1 MIHSRNELKELISD
15 AERLLDENG
24 TVAFIEACIS
34 AAAVKSGRPRELSV
48 CALMVALQVQV
59 FDGRFLLTTV
69 PRFLNSLDPATRRRL
84 GITRKNGV
92 TLRQVQHL
100 FERIEKTN
108 YERTRTDEA
117 RFDNLDVLLNKVG
130 TAGAHADANL
140 TTSIAIDSS
149 DIPSW
154 GKDCYRMVFDAK
166 GNYVG
171 NEKRASD
178 QDAHWRTKG
187 KKGEK
192 KSFFGY
198 DLTAAVTV
206 PEEGGPAVPR
216 AIKAI
221 RFRPAT
227 YKTTAMALACA
238 TDVADTQGSLGDV
251 LVDREYTQ
259 SNHGR
264 DFILEVRKLGGEP
277 VFGLKLNQVGVSGH
291 VRGAVIIDGQP
302 FSPSLP
308 QNLRVIHRPLP
319 AQTYA
324 LNPDAVKK
332 YEDQIA
338 ARSIYALAL
347 HSSRRLA
354 DGSLVYLYQ
363 CPAAAGKLI
372 CPLVAS
378 SQLLPLGTMPAA
390 NPPKVA
396 PLKSVCDSQFRTFTA
411 AELPLSQ
418 RHLHGSTAWRKSYA
432 RRNEVERLFSNTK
445 DQASENL
452 RRGSIRV
459 RGIVKMG
466 LFVALSLAS
475 TNRRLAKS
483 YERRQ
488 PEPPKRGRGRPRK
501 HSVVVMVEAIV
512 ATGATRTPL
521 RI

>member
-1 MIHSRNELKELISD
+1 MSVILSQRELKELIIE
-15 AERLLDENG
+15 AERLLDEND
-24 TVAFIEACIS
+24 TIAFIEGCIS
-34 AAAVKSGRPRELSV
+34 AASVRSGRPRELSV
-48 CALMVALQVQV
+48 RALMVALQVQV
-59 FDGRFLLTTV
+59 FEGRFLLTTV
-69 PRFLNSLDPATRRRL
+69 PRLLNSLDPATRRRL
-84 GITRKNGV
+84 GITRKNGI

-108 YERTRTDEA
+108 YDRTRTDDA
-117 RFDNLDVLLNKVG
+117 RFANLDVLLNKVG
-130 TAGAHADANL
+130 TAGGHADAKL
-140 TTSIAIDSS
+140 TASIAIDSS

-154 GKDCYRMVFDAK
+154 GKDCYRMVFDADK
-166 GNYVG
+166 KYVG
-171 NEKRASD
+171 NERRASD
-178 QDAHWRTKG
+178 PDAHWRKKG
-187 KKGEK
+187 RKGEK
-192 KSFFGY
+192 KAFFGY

-206 PEEGGPAVPR
+206 QEEGGPEVPR
-216 AIKAI
+216 VIKAI

-238 TDVADTQGSLGDV
+238 TDVAEKQGSLGDV

-264 DFILEVRKLGGEP
+264 DFILKVRELGGEP
-277 VFGLKLNQVGVSGH
+277 VFGLKVNQVGVSGH

-308 QNLRVIHRPLP
+308 QSLRVIHRPLP
-319 AQTYA
+319 TETYA
-324 LNPDAVKK
+324 LNPDVLKK

-338 ARSIYALAL
+338 ARSIYALVP
-347 HSSRRLA
+347 HGVRRPNGA
-354 DGSLVYLYQ
+354 QVYQ

-378 SQLLPLGTMPAA
+378 SHLLALGTMPAA
-390 NPPKVA
+390 KPPKVA
-396 PLKSVCDSQFRTFTA
+396 PLDSVCDAKFRTFTA

-466 LFVALSLAS
+466 LLVALSLAS

-483 YERRQ
+483 YERGQ
-488 PEPPKRGRGRPRK
+488 PEPPKRGRVRPGK
-501 HSVVVMVEAIV
+501 HPVVVMAETISAADTV
-512 ATGATRTPL
+512 RTPL

>member
-1 MIHSRNELKELISD
+1 MIHSRREMKELITE
-15 AERLLDENG
+15 AERLLDENS
-24 TVAFIEACIS
+24 TITYIEECIS
-34 AAAVKSGRPRELSV
+34 AAAVRSGRPRELSV
-48 CALMVALQVQV
+48 RALMVALLVQV
-59 FDGRFLLTTV
+59 FEGRFLLTSV
-69 PRFLNSLDPATRRRL
+69 PKFLNNLDPATRRRL
-84 GITRKNGV
+84 GITRTNGV

-100 FERIEKTN
+100 FDRIEKTN
-108 YERTRTDEA
+108 YDRSRTDDA
-117 RFDNLDVLLNKVG
+117 RYDNLDVLLNKVG
-130 TAGAHADANL
+130 TAGGHADANL

-154 GKDCYRMVFDAK
+154 GKDCFRLVFDAE

-171 NEKRASD
+171 NERRASD
-178 QDAHWRTKG
+178 PDAHWRTKG

-206 PEEGGPAVPR
+206 QEEGGRDVPR
-216 AIKAI
+216 AIKAL

-238 TDVADTQGSLGDV
+238 ADVAATQGSLGDV

-259 SNHGR
+259 SKHGR

-308 QNLRVIHRPLP
+308 QSLRVIHRPLP

-338 ARSIYALAL
+338 ARSIYALVPHGA
-347 HSSRRLA
+347 RRQNGA
-354 DGSLVYLYQ
+354 QVYQ

-378 SQLLPLGTMPAA
+378 SHLLALGTMPAA
-390 NPPKVA
+390 SPPKTA
-396 PLKSVCDSQFRTFTA
+396 PRDTVCDSKFRTFTA
-411 AELPLSQ
+411 EELPLSQ

-432 RRNEVERLFSNTK
+432 RRNEVERLFSNAK

-452 RRGSIRV
+452 RRITSRRV
-459 RGIVKMG
+459 V
-466 LFVALSLAS
+466 
-475 TNRRLAKS
+475 
-483 YERRQ
+483 
-488 PEPPKRGRGRPRK
+488 
-501 HSVVVMVEAIV
+501 
-512 ATGATRTPL
+512 
-521 RI
+521 

>member
-1 MIHSRNELKELISD
+1 VIHSQREFKQLIVE
-15 AERLLDENG
+15 AERLLDEND
-24 TVAFIEACIS
+24 TIAFIEGCIS
-34 AAAVKSGRPRELSV
+34 TASVRSGRPRELSV
-48 CALMVALQVQV
+48 RALMVALQVQV
-59 FDGRFLLTTV
+59 FEGRFLLTTV
-69 PRFLNSLDPATRRRL
+69 PRLLNSLDPATRKRL

-92 TLRQVQHL
+92 TIRQVQHL

-108 YERTRTDEA
+108 YDRTRTDDA
-117 RFDNLDVLLNKVG
+117 RYDNLDILLNKVG
-130 TAGAHADANL
+130 TAGGHDDAKF

-154 GKDCYRMVFDAK
+154 GKDCYRMVFDADK
-166 GNYVG
+166 KYLG
-171 NEKRASD
+171 NERRASD
-178 QDAHWRTKG
+178 LDAHWRTKG

-192 KSFFGY
+192 KAFFGY

-206 PEEGGPAVPR
+206 PEEGGPDVPR
-216 AIKAI
+216 VIKAI

-238 TDVADTQGSLGDV
+238 TDVAAKQGSLGDV

-259 SNHGR
+259 SKHGR
-264 DFILEVRKLGGEP
+264 DFLLPVRALGGEP
-277 VFGLKLNQVGVSGH
+277 VFGLKMNQVGVSGH

-308 QNLRVIHRPLP
+308 QSLRVIHRPLP
-319 AQTYA
+319 TETYA
-324 LNPDAVKK
+324 LNPNALKK

-338 ARSIYALAL
+338 ARSIYALVPHGVRQPNKAQ
-347 HSSRRLA
+347 
-354 DGSLVYLYQ
+354 VYQ

-378 SQLLPLGTMPAA
+378 SRLLALGTMPAA
-390 NPPKVA
+390 NPPRA
-396 PLKSVCDSQFRTFTA
+396 ALLHSVCDSKFRTFSA

-445 DQASENL
+445 DQTSENL
-452 RRGSIRV
+452 RHGSIRV

-466 LFVALSLAS
+466 LLVALSLAS
-475 TNRRLAKS
+475 TNRRLAAS
-483 YERRQ
+483 YDRRQ

-501 HSVVVMVEAIV
+501 HPVVVMAETII
-512 ATGATRTPL
+512 ATDAVRTPL

>member
-1 MIHSRNELKELISD
+1 MIHSQRELKELIVE

-24 TVAFIEACIS
+24 TIAFIEGCIS
-34 AAAVKSGRPRELSV
+34 AASVRNGRPRELSV
-48 CALMVALQVQV
+48 RALMVALQVQV
-59 FDGRFLLTTV
+59 FEGRFLLTTV
-69 PRFLNSLDPATRRRL
+69 PKLLNSLDPTTRRRL
-84 GITRKNGV
+84 GITRKSGV

-100 FERIEKTN
+100 FDRIEKTN
-108 YERTRTDEA
+108 YDRSRTDDA
-117 RFDNLDVLLNKVG
+117 RYDNLDVLLDKVG
-130 TAGAHADANL
+130 TAGGHADANL

-154 GKDCYRMVFDAK
+154 GTDRLRMVFDADK
-166 GNYVG
+166 HYVG
-171 NEKRASD
+171 NVRRASD
-178 QDAHWRTKG
+178 PDAHWR
-187 KKGEK
+187 KKGLKNEK
-192 KSFFGY
+192 KAFFGY

-206 PEEGGPAVPR
+206 PEEGGPDVPR

-238 TDVADTQGSLGDV
+238 TDVAAKQGSLGDV

-259 SNHGR
+259 SKHGR
-264 DFILEVRKLGGEP
+264 DFVLPVRELGGEP
-277 VFGLKLNQVGVSGH
+277 VFGLKMNQVGVSGH

-308 QNLRVIHRPLP
+308 QSLRVIHRPLP
-319 AQTYA
+319 AETYA
-324 LNPDAVKK
+324 LNPDALKK

-338 ARSIYALAL
+338 ARSIYALVPHGA
-347 HSSRRLA
+347 RKPTGA
-354 DGSLVYLYQ
+354 QVYQ

-378 SQLLPLGTMPAA
+378 SHLLALGTMPAA
-390 NPPKVA
+390 NPPKA
-396 PLKSVCDSQFRTFTA
+396 ALLDSVCDSKFRTFSA

-466 LFVALSLAS
+466 LLVALSLAS
-475 TNRRLAKS
+475 ANRRLALA

-488 PEPPKRGRGRPRK
+488 PKAPKRGRGRPRK
-501 HSVVVMVEAIV
+501 HPVVVLAETII
-512 ATGATRTPL
+512 ATDATRTPL
-521 RI
+521 RV

>member
-1 MIHSRNELKELISD
+1 LIHSQMELKGLVTE

-24 TVAFIEACIS
+24 TIAFIEGCIS
-34 AAAVKSGRPRELSV
+34 SAAVKSGRPRELSV
-48 CALMVALQVQV
+48 RALMVALQVQV
-59 FDGRFLLTTV
+59 FEGRFLLTTV
-69 PRFLNSLDPATRRRL
+69 PRLLNSLDPATRRHL
-84 GITRKNGV
+84 GITRKSGV

-100 FERIEKTN
+100 FDRIEKTHYDRN
-108 YERTRTDEA
+108 RADDGRY
-117 RFDNLDVLLNKVG
+117 DNLDTLLNKVG
-130 TAGAHADANL
+130 TAGGHKDASN

-154 GKDCYRMVFDAK
+154 GTDRSRFVFDAE
-166 GNYVG
+166 GNYIG
-171 NEKRASD
+171 NERRASD
-178 QDAHWRTKG
+178 PDAHWRKKG
-187 KKGEK
+187 LKGEK
-192 KSFFGY
+192 KAFFGY

-206 PEEGGPAVPR
+206 QEEGGPNVPR
-216 AIKAI
+216 AVKAL

-238 TDVADTQGSLGDV
+238 TDVAAKQGSLGDV
-251 LVDREYTQ
+251 LVDREYTK

-264 DFILEVRKLGGEP
+264 DFILEVRKMGGEP
-277 VFGLKLNQVGVSGH
+277 IFGLRVNQVGVSGH

-308 QNLRVIHRPLP
+308 KSLRTIHRPLP
-319 AQTYA
+319 TDTYT
-324 LNPDAVKK
+324 LNPDALKK

-338 ARSIYALAL
+338 ARSIYALVPHGA
-347 HSSRRLA
+347 RKA
-354 DGSLVYLYQ
+354 NGAQVYQ

-378 SQLLPLGTMPAA
+378 SQFLSLGTMPAA

-396 PLKSVCDSQFRTFTA
+396 PLDSVCDSKFRTFSA

-459 RGIVKMG
+459 RDIVKMG

-475 TNRRLAKS
+475 TNRRLASS
-483 YERRQ
+483 YERRR

-501 HSVVVMVEAIV
+501 HPVVVMAETII
-512 ATGATRTPL
+512 ATDTARTPL